1 MPVLAVAG
9 EAVAAVVLTQTLFL
23 VFPIAILAAVL
34 VLPVVILLLSLR
46 TRTHF
51 VVFILLVLP

>member
-9 EAVAAVVLTQTLFL
+9 EAVAAVVLTQTLLL

-34 VLPVVILLLSLR
+34 
-46 TRTHF
+46 
-51 VVFILLVLP
+51 LLVTVTLF